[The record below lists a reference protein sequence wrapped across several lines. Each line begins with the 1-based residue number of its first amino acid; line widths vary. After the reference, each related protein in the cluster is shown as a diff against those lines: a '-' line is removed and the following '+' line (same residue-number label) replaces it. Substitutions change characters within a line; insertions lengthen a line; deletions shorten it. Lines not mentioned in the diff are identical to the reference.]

1 MSAENK
7 GWGQALLIGAGV
19 VAIGGGLWYL
29 YTNRETYS
37 HINDKAPEVDEQTS
51 LQENKGGSE
60 ERPPLKNSLPPLP
73 ERPTAAQRKARSS
86 KQSKPSDQTSSPEK
100 PATAAKAEAT
110 KSGDGASSSLQAT
123 KANDAAETV
132 SDSGDGELPP
142 RDYRS

>member
-1 MSAENK
+1 MLEIVT
-7 GWGQALLIGAGV
+7 Q
-19 VAIGGGLWYL
+19 
-29 YTNRETYS
+29 TYS

-51 LQENKGGSE
+51 LQENKDSE

-110 KSGDGASSSLQAT
+110 KSGDPLVLCKSSCNYERLT
-123 KANDAAETV
+123 PDV
-132 SDSGDGELPP
+132 C
-142 RDYRS
+142 